1 MKAILVTG
9 SAGFIGSNLVL
20 RLFKEMQE
28 GTIVGLDNLND
39 YYDPTLKD
47 YRLSEIEKA
56 KPAGIEYEFVK
67 GDLADK
73 ALIDGLFEKYHFD
86 VVVNLAAQAGVRY
99 SITNPDAYIQSNMI
113 GFYNILEACR
123 HSMDEVRCKKEDVNA
138 QPSAINHQTYRGVEC
153 MQLPRRATSCLPT
166 AIQSC
171 MISPQQVCAFLQYM
185 ALQVVLIWRTSALPT
200 NY

>member
-1 MKAILVTG
+1 MQTILLDNKTILVTG

-20 RLFKEMQE
+20 RLFKEMSE

-99 SITNPDAYIQSNMI
+99 SITNPDAYIQYTSDTSKAI
-113 GFYNILEACR
+113 AAAF
-123 HSMDEVRCKKEDVNA
+123 KKEETED
-138 QPSAINHQTYRGVEC
+138 YF
-153 MQLPRRATSCLPT
+153 
-166 AIQSC
+166 
-171 MISPQQVCAFLQYM
+171 AFKSGYVDL
-185 ALQVVLIWRTSALPT
+185 APAGIKKVVYEQI
-200 NY
+200 

>member
-1 MKAILVTG
+1 MEPNTNHTNDTNKIDNTKNMKTILVTG

-20 RLFKEMQE
+20 RLFKELSE

-123 HSMDEVRCKKEDVNA
+123 HSRDGIDN
-138 QPSAINHQTYRGVEC
+138 G
-153 MQLPRRATSCLPT
+153 QLTIDNCESVYDLLGRPVSYGANSICPASRKSIYIRKGRK
-166 AIQSC
+166 I
-171 MISPQQVCAFLQYM
+171 ID
-185 ALQVVLIWRTSALPT
+185 
-200 NY
+200 N